1 MRIKL
6 INPNTTRGMTETIGS
21 CARAVA
27 AAGTQVVA
35 TNPASGPSSIES
47 WYDEALCVPGLLAE
61 IESGERDGFDGY
73 VIACFGDP
81 GLYAAR
87 EVARGPVVGIAE
99 AAMHVAS
106 FVAPSFGVV
115 TTLSR
120 TRGMAW
126 HLAERYG
133 MRRFCRSVRATEIAV
148 LDLAKPGS
156 DARAQIVAECRAAI
170 DDDGAEA
177 IVLGCAGMADLCEDV
192 SRAIG
197 APVVEG
203 VAAALK
209 LVESLVALGL
219 RTAKRGEYA
228 RPLPKRYE
236 GVLASFAPPPTGANG
251 DAK

>member
-1 MRIKL
+1 MPWPVMSPRMPIL
-6 INPNTTRGMTETIGS
+6 TVFGA

-27 AAGTQVVA
+27 APGTEVVA
-35 TNPASGPSSIES
+35 TNPASGPPSIES

-61 IESGERDGFDGY
+61 VDDGERERFDGY

-87 EVARGPVVGIAE
+87 EIARGPVVGIAE

-106 FVAPSFGVV
+106 LVAPSFAVV

-120 TRGMAW
+120 TRNMAW

-133 MRRFCRSVRATEIAV
+133 MKRFCRSVRATDIAV
-148 LDLAKPGS
+148 LDLAEPGS
-156 DARAQIVAECRAAI
+156 DARRHIIAECRAAI

-177 IVLGCAGMADLCEDV
+177 IVLGCAGMADLCDDV

-197 APVVEG
+197 VPVIDGVTAAIKCVE
-203 VAAALK
+203 A
-209 LVESLVALGL
+209 LVALGL
-219 RTAKRGEYA
+219 RTAKHGEYA
-228 RPLPKRYE
+228 RPPAKRYD
-236 GVLASFAPPPTGANG
+236 GAPMPSPLGKAP
-251 DAK
+251 AIELR